1 MSVET
6 RLDSVLMRC
15 GYKMK
20 NILDFALLIQ
30 SAGSSGQRGV
40 IQCNLRLMCGACNEV
55 NQVE

>member
-6 RLDSVLMRC
+6 RLNFVLMRC

-30 SAGSSGQRGV
+30 SAVSSGHRV
-40 IQCNLRLMCGACNEV
+40 VSQCNLRLMCGACNEV